1 MTPDT
6 HDDSMPLL
14 HTEPVDE
21 VTLGRGTETR
31 EATHTYD
38 MV

>member
-1 MTPDT
+1 MTPKT
-6 HDDSMPLL
+6 HDDNTPQL